1 MSKYS
6 QYVITELKAP
16 NFSGEAIARYNTFG
30 RRILWVDKNVVP
42 GAFQMNCSWY
52 LKSLPKGPPAHTHDF
67 DEILGF
73 FSGDY
78 QNPYD
83 LGGEVEMWLEGE
95 KHLITQSALVYIPA
109 GMNHCPLNLNRIDRP
124 VFHFSVVTAGEYIV
138 KPTTE
143 NKNPQP
149 TYREH
154 IVTELKEPEERKRQA
169 PVYNQYAKRV
179 LWLDTDVVKHSFN
192 INVSWYLKA
201 STTVDDKPHTHTHD
215 EIIGF
220 CSNDPQNLNDL
231 GGDVEIWVGDEKFNI
246 TKSAMLFIPAG
257 MVHCPLVLKRVTRPI
272 FHFTV
277 VKAPRYIKYEKEN

>member
-1 MSKYS
+1 MSQYSKYI
-6 QYVITELKAP
+6 VTELKTPPFPA
-16 NFSGEAIARYNTFG
+16 EAIARYNTFAK
-30 RRILWVDKNVVP
+30 RILWVDKNVVP

-52 LKSLPKGPPAHTHDF
+52 LKRLEKGPAAHTHDV
-67 DEILGF
+67 DEIIGF
-73 FSGDY
+73 FSNDSN
-78 QNPYD
+78 NPYD
-83 LGGEVEMWLEGE
+83 LGGEVEIWLEDE
-95 KHLITQSALVYIPA
+95 KQIITKSALVFIPA

-143 NKNPQP
+143 NKNPKP
-149 TYREH
+149 TYSEH

-169 PVYNQYAKRV
+169 PVYNQYAQRV
-179 LWLDTDVVKHSFN
+179 LWMDTDVVTHSFN

-231 GGDVEIWVGDEKFNI
+231 GGEVEIWVGDEKHII
-246 TKSAMLFIPAG
+246 TNSAMLFIPAG

-277 VKAPRYIKYEKEN
+277 VKAPRYIKDEKQK